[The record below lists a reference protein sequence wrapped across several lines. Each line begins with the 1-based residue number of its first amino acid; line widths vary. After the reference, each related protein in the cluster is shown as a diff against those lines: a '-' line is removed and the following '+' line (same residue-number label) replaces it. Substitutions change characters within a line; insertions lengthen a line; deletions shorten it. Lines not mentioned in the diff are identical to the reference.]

1 MKQQSPLESAP
12 QKRLF
17 PSRKDYES
25 IPKFKE
31 RREFLLAII
40 KKLEDHMNE
49 RNGNDTAVQESKIA
63 ELNELKEELESE
75 GITVEYLDQFMQPNT
90 HFEGAKMWTEEARKN
105 PKIMIP
111 SETEAS
117 KEETDGEPRVVRA
130 GPFVISEDNTLRGLK
145 IVQRRKEGTT
155 EISIPSNHDLS
166 EIFSLK
172 DTDRDN
178 LRRICLILMSVIEAI
193 AEKKI
198 SAKRVPLAALKR
210 IIRQIYD

>member
-1 MKQQSPLESAP
+1 MKQQNPLESVP
-12 QKRLF
+12 KKRFF

-25 IPKFKE
+25 IPRLKE

-105 PKIMIP
+105 PKIMI
-111 SETEAS
+111 
-117 KEETDGEPRVVRA
+117 DGITYGLISIINKLGDAITVSSVDA
-130 GPFVISEDNTLRGLK
+130 QISEFDEIK
-145 IVQRRKEGTT
+145 TT
-155 EISIPSNHDLS
+155 EGGGSFSVLEHGQGS
-166 EIFSLK
+166 EKVNAFLG
-172 DTDRDN
+172 
-178 LRRICLILMSVIEAI
+178 
-193 AEKKI
+193 
-198 SAKRVPLAALKR
+198 
-210 IIRQIYD
+210 